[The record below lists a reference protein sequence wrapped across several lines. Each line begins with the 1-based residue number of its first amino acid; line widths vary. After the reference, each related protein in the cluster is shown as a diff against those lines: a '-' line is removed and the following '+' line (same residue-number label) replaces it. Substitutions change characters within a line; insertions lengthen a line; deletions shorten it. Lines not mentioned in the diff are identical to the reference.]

1 MGRGAGA
8 MVACALLIAACAGLP
23 LKPLPPKVELAGV
36 RLLSLQPS
44 DLRLRVGL
52 RVDNPNAYA
61 LDIASIDAVISVNG
75 TRLADAVLPAPVSIA
90 AAAVTGVELE
100 MRTRLDLL
108 AGALQPG
115 DGSGR
120 VPYEVTGTAVL
131 KDGARLPFSRR
142 GEVPVADWLQG
153 RRR

>member
-1 MGRGAGA
+1 M
-8 MVACALLIAACAGLP
+8 
-23 LKPLPPKVELAGV
+23 LK
-36 RLLSLQPS
+36 
-44 DLRLRVGL
+44 
-52 RVDNPNAYA
+52 VDNPNAFA
-61 LDIASIDAVISVNG
+61 LDIAAIDAVIAVSG
-75 TRLADAVLPAPVSIA
+75 SRLAEATLTAPASLAPMA
-90 AAAVTGVELE
+90 ATGVELE

-142 GEVPVADWLQG
+142 GEMPVADWLQG